1 MKKLVPFLLVVLLL
15 SGCSTWSKTKEVEK
29 DVEIEVEKEVT
40 KGDDLN
46 YKTTESGLKYA
57 ILEIGDGVQAKAGDF
72 VSVHYRGT
80 LLDGTQFDS
89 SYDRGKPIEFELGI
103 GRVIKG
109 WDEGIALLHVGDKGR
124 FEIPSELAYGARA
137 TGSIPANSTLIFD
150 VELVKVTP
158 APVIEPFNTDGK
170 VAATT
175 DSGLKFTLVEEGIGK
190 KAAPGYTVTVHYTG
204 YLEDGSIF
212 DSSVKRNQPFKF
224 DLGMGNVIAGWEE
237 GVALMR
243 VGDKAHLEIPYQLA
257 YGEDGFPGVIPPKAT
272 LIFDVELLDVK

>member
-1 MKKLVPFLLVVLLL
+1 MKKLVLLIVIIGLMGFLLAQ
-15 SGCSTWSKTKEVEK
+15 TDEA
-29 DVEIEVEKEVT
+29 
-40 KGDDLN
+40 KGDNLE

-57 ILEIGDGVQAKAGDF
+57 ILESGDGVQAKAGDF

-89 SYDRGKPIEFELGI
+89 SYDRGQPIEFELGI

-109 WDEGIALLHVGDKGR
+109 WDEGIALLKVGDKGR
-124 FEIPSELAYGARA
+124 FEIPSELAYGERA
-137 TGSIPANSTLIFD
+137 TGQIPANATLIFE

-158 APVIEPFNTDGK
+158 APVIEAYNTDGK

-175 DSGLKFTLVEEGIGK
+175 DTGLKFTLVKEGNGK
-190 KAAPGYTVTVHYTG
+190 KAAPGYTVSVHYTG

-212 DSSVKRNQPFKF
+212 DSSVKRNQPFQF
-224 DLGMGNVIAGWEE
+224 ELGMGRVIAGWEE
-237 GVALMR
+237 GVALMK
-243 VGDKAHLEIPYQLA
+243 VGDKARLEIPYQLA
-257 YGEDGFPGVIPPKAT
+257 YGEEGFPGVIPPKAT